1 MRLSASRPGP
11 VCLPEGQRSRLP
23 TATPISPRD
32 LRTRCRVI
40 SNESLVRQ
48 PKQRQRSPPAQ
59 SEDLPLEVWLA
70 ELRGGLLR
78 LTNSHQFTPP
88 ATAHPGQRLAKP
100 HFPQGHTLY
109 IHTR

>member
-1 MRLSASRPGP
+1 MEPLTNCYPY
-11 VCLPEGQRSRLP
+11 
-23 TATPISPRD
+23 ISPIFE
-32 LRTRCRVI
+32 LAVI

-48 PKQRQRSPPAQ
+48 PKHKQRQRSPPAQ

-88 ATAHPGQRLAKP
+88 ATAHPG
-100 HFPQGHTLY
+100 
-109 IHTR
+109 